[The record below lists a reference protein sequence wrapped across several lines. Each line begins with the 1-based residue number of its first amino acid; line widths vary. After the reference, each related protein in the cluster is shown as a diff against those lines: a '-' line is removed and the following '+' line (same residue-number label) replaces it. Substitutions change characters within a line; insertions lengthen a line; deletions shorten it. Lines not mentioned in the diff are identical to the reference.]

1 VAKYVELGIDGLGSV
16 LRDLRTLPKE
26 ATKELRRASV
36 DIANRHMVPSW
47 KAAALTA
54 GGWGPKLAESVR
66 ASSDRLP
73 ALKVGK
79 DKRVYSGGASTNM
92 TRYPA
97 FRGTQSDYAAFGNGT
112 GWMANR
118 RPYAAQA
125 LHEWSQALDGIVTK
139 WNRNTL

>member
-1 VAKYVELGIDGLGSV
+1 MAKFFEVEVEGLNTI
-16 LRDLRTLPKE
+16 LRDFKKLPKE
-26 ATKELRRASV
+26 ASKELRRSSV
-36 DIANRHMVPSW
+36 DISNRYMVPSW

-54 GGWGPKLAESVR
+54 GGWGPKLADSIR
-66 ASSDRLP
+66 AASDRLP

-97 FRGTQSDYAAFGNGT
+97 FRGTQADYAAFGDGT

-118 RPYAAQA
+118 APYAAQA
-125 LHEWSQALDGIVTK
+125 LAEWTKATNQIVAK
-139 WNRNTL
+139 WNQAAL

>member
-1 VAKYVELGIDGLGSV
+1 VAKYVENGIDGLNAV
-16 LRDLRTLPKE
+16 LRDLRAFPKE
-26 ATKELRRASV
+26 ATKELRKASV

-47 KAAALTA
+47 KDAAMTA
-54 GGWGPKLAESVR
+54 GGWGPKLSDSIR
-66 ASSDRLP
+66 ATSDRLP

-97 FRGTQSDYAAFGNGT
+97 FRGTQGDYAAFGNGT

-125 LHEWSQALDGIVTK
+125 LQEWSQAVDGIVSK